1 MLEYEFHCKVLASD
15 TCFESICLDN
25 TFVGNDNTMS
35 VFIRRNVEIIGTNI
49 KIFTISFANSAFEC
63 YRF

>member
-35 VFIRRNVEIIGTNI
+35 VFI
-49 KIFTISFANSAFEC
+49 
-63 YRF
+63 